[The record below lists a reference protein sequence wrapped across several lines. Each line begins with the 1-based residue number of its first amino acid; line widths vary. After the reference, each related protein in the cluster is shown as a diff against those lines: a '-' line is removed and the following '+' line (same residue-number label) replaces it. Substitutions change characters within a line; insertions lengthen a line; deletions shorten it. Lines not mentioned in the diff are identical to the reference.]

1 MLIKNESH
9 KISNK
14 IKEFLQE
21 KYKIQFIKQLG
32 IGTFGEVYNVLM
44 KNKVTLAMKIFKPII
59 NEKYEKR
66 INDEIKF
73 SINLK
78 SNSVICGLKSEKNFI
93 DKQIIYV
100 LFMEKAKFVDLNLFL
115 YNYLNYNFLEIKN
128 KTNEFSWLYNFS
140 EETIQFFSYQII
152 KTFEFLDLNLLI
164 HFDIKPANF
173 LLGDNF
179 TIKLSDFSATK
190 KLSVN
195 QKYVTLQNGTYHF
208 MGPEFYDENKEVLV
222 SKAKKVDYFAF
233 GCVLFYMISR
243 KDLIEEIKDEKKNRI
258 KPKKNDIE
266 NFINDGI
273 EIIYKLNY
281 SQELKKLICDL
292 IDIDAN
298 KRPNI
303 KDLINNYWVNKD
315 YLLIEKIK
323 KLNYNEKLKIFIEL
337 QKLSFISKG
346 IKRRKKYYIA

>member
-1 MLIKNESH
+1 MLKKNESR
-9 KISNK
+9 KITNK
-14 IKEFLQE
+14 IKDFLQE

-59 NEKYEKR
+59 NEKYEKK

-73 SINLK
+73 SLNLK
-78 SNSVICGLKSEKNFI
+78 SNNIICGLKSEKHLI

-152 KTFEFLDLNLLI
+152 KIFAFLDSNLLI
-164 HFDIKPANF
+164 HYDIKPGNF

-179 TIKLSDFSATK
+179 TIKLSDFSVTK
-190 KLSVN
+190 KLLIN

-208 MGPEFYDENKEVLV
+208 MAPEFYNENKEVIV
-222 SKAKKVDYFAF
+222 SNAQKVDYFAF
-233 GCVLFYMISR
+233 GCILFYMISR
-243 KDLIEEIKDEKKNRI
+243 KDLIEEIKDEKGNRI
-258 KPKKNDIE
+258 KAKKNDIE
-266 NFINDGI
+266 KFIIEGI
-273 EIIYKLNY
+273 EVINKLNY
-281 SQELKKLICDL
+281 CEELKKLICDL
-292 IDIDAN
+292 IHIDAN

-303 KDLINNYWVNKD
+303 RDLVDNYWVNKD
-315 YLLIEKIK
+315 YFLIQKIK
-323 KLNYNEKLKIFIEL
+323 NLNYNGGLKIFIEL
-337 QKLSFISKG
+337 QKVSFTSKR
-346 IKRRKKYYIA
+346 IKRRKKFNLA